1 MFLRS
6 RYPLAILAGLL
17 LAFSFP
23 KFGIAGFAWIAPG
36 FILAS
41 ALGKRGGESFRIGYV
56 AGLAH
61 YLTSLSWL
69 LNIPVRGYPILG
81 WIALSAFLALLPA
94 TWVWLSLGVSSF
106 RFQVSSSETARPTQF
121 KTQNP
126 IPENRDL
133 KLETRNSKLETYLP
147 QSWSLR
153 MVWAFVCAAIWVA
166 LEMFIARIFG
176 GFPWNLLGD
185 SQFQILPLIQIASF
199 TGVYGV
205 SFLVAWTSVSL
216 LCAVAAILA
225 KPTLRSA
232 WIAEIIFSFGAVAF
246 AFAFGF
252 HALSK
257 TSAPSRELSIA
268 LIQPSIPQTMIWNPE
283 NDFARFQ
290 NLIQLSDQALTNHI
304 DLVIWPEAAVP
315 GFARWDENIH
325 SAIVKFA
332 REHHVW
338 LILGSDDLGP
348 LPHPTAKEKYEYYNA
363 SFLVSPEGEFVSRYR
378 KRNLVIFGEYIPFE
392 HTLPFIKWFTPVTGS
407 YTPGDRAVPFEMNFP
422 EGVGRVVTSTLIC
435 FEDNFPQLVREY
447 VHGDT
452 DFLVNLTNNGWFGEG
467 AAQWQHAANAIFR
480 AVENGVPLIRCTN
493 NGLTCWADEH
503 GRLRKIFRDEN
514 GNIFGAGF
522 MIVKVPLLD
531 PGEKRALTFYNQ
543 HGDWLGWSCVA
554 LTALALIF
562 SWKNW
567 KTRDCRA

>member
-36 FILAS
+36 FILGT

-94 TWVWLSLGVSSF
+94 TWVWLSLKVSGFEFLVSSF
-106 RFQVSSSETARPTQF
+106 ETAHPAQL
-121 KTQNP
+121 KTQN
-126 IPENRDL
+126 
-133 KLETRNSKLETYLP
+133 SKLKTHLP
-147 QSWSLR
+147 QSLSQRIIWS
-153 MVWAFVCAAIWVA
+153 FVCAAIWVA
-166 LEMFIARIFG
+166 LEMFVARIFG

-185 SQFQILPLIQIASF
+185 SQFQIIPLIQIASF

-232 WIAEIIFSFGAVAF
+232 WIAEIIFPFGAIAL
-246 AFAFGF
+246 AFAFGL
-252 HALSK
+252 HALSE
-257 TSAPSRELSIA
+257 TPAPSRELNVA

-283 NDFARFQ
+283 NDFARFE
-290 NLIQLSDQALTNHI
+290 NLIQLSNRALTNHV

-315 GFARWDENIH
+315 GFARWDENVH
-325 SAIVKFA
+325 SAIVRFV
-332 REHHVW
+332 REHHIW

-378 KRNLVIFGEYIPFE
+378 KRSLVMFGEYIPFE
-392 HTLPFIKWFTPVTGS
+392 HALPFIKWFTPVTGS

-422 EGVGRVVTSTLIC
+422 ESFGRVVTSTLIC

-447 VHGDT
+447 VHDDT

-467 AAQWQHAANAIFR
+467 AAQWQHGANAIFR
-480 AVENGVPLIRCTN
+480 AVENGVPLVRCTN
-493 NGLTCWADEH
+493 NGLTCWADRH
-503 GRLRKIFRDEN
+503 GRLREIFRDEN
-514 GNIFGAGF
+514 KSIYGAGF
-522 MIVKVPLLD
+522 MIVKIPLLN

-554 LTALALIF
+554 LSGLALIF
-562 SWKNW
+562 SWRNGKRRN
-567 KTRDCRA
+567 RRA